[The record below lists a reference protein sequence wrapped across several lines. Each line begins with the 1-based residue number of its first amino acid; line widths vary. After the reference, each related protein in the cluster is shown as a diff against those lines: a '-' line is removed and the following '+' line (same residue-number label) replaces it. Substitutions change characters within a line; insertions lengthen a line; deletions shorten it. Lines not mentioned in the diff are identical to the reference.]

1 MITKQKEEAD
11 EALME
16 ALPAVEAASRAL
28 ENLDKND
35 LTELKVSIHESATR
49 CEEFVLVT
57 CLPSTYW

>member
-16 ALPAVEAASRAL
+16 VLPAVEAASRAL

-49 CEEFVLVT
+49 CEEFVLAT